1 MIPVKFHELL
11 AGSAQS
17 FTITKDTSAM
27 IPRLRSFIPTV
38 ILLTFLVFLGLYCIP
53 PHAAAQEDTIT
64 IGLIPEMNVFKQ
76 RQRFKP
82 LAEYLSKHMGI
93 TVKLSILS
101 RYGNIIDRIKEHEL
115 DGAFLGSFTGTL
127 AISQLGVIPL
137 ARPINMDGTSTYYG
151 HIFVRKD
158 SNIKTVADM
167 KGKTLALVERATTA
181 GYVFPLA
188 WLNRQGVDNID
199 AYFKEHFFTGSHDAA
214 IDAVLN
220 GKADVGAAKN
230 TIYERMRV
238 MKPRLD
244 KELVILADSPRV
256 PSNGLSVRK
265 EMPEKY
271 KKQLKN
277 LLLNLHQDEEGVKV
291 LEKLG
296 AQRFVETSRGD
307 YQPVLDLATE
317 AGIVLENYQ
326 YYNP

>member
-1 MIPVKFHELL
+1 MIPKLRKFLP
-11 AGSAQS
+11 
-17 FTITKDTSAM
+17 IT
-27 IPRLRSFIPTV
+27 
-38 ILLTFLVFLGLYCIP
+38 ILLFFVFCLGLHP
-53 PHAAAQEDTIT
+53 FSENAVAQEKSIT

-82 LAEYLSKHMGI
+82 MAEYLSKHMGI

-101 RYGNIIDRIKEHEL
+101 RYGNIIERIKEHEL

-127 AISQLGVIPL
+127 AISQLGVIPI

-158 SNIKTVADM
+158 SNIKTVEDM

-188 WLNRQGVDNID
+188 WFKRQGINDID
-199 AYFKEHFFTGSHDAA
+199 TYFKEHFFTGSHDAA
-214 IDAVLN
+214 IDAVMH
-220 GKADVGAAKN
+220 GEADVGAAKN

-244 KELVILADSPRV
+244 KELIILADSPRV
-256 PSNGLSVRK
+256 PSNGLSVSK

-271 KKQLKN
+271 KKQLKS
-277 LLLNLHQDEEGVKV
+277 LLLGLDQDEEGIRV

-296 AQRFVETSRGD
+296 AQRFVETSKED
-307 YQPVLDLATE
+307 YQPVLDLAKD
-317 AGIVLENYQ
+317 AGIVLEKYD